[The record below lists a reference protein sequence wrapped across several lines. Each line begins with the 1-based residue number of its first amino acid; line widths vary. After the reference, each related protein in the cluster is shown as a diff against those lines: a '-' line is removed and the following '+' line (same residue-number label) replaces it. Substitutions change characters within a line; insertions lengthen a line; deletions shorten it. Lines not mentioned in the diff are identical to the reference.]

1 MQPSEEDLLKRYAA
15 KYMWWKP
22 AEEAMQL
29 SEPIIA
35 QVMNISD
42 YEDAQTNAGGGLQK
56 EPLLFSRISVGFIFL
71 TVIK

>member
-29 SEPIIA
+29 PERIIA
-35 QVMNISD
+35 QVMNIGD
-42 YEDAQTNAGGGLQK
+42 YEDAQTLADIMGEDRLRQVWK
-56 EPLLFSRISVGFIFL
+56 
-71 TVIK
+71 